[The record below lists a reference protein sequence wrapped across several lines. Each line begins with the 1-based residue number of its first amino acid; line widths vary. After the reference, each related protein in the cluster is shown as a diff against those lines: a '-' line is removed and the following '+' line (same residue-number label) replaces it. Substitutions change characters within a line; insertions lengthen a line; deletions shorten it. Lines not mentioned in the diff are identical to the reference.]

1 MADKRKTNSE
11 KKQKSQAATLK
22 EVICRLGRYR
32 IFLVFSILL
41 ATVSVSDLLGTSQL
55 QSVRNYT
62 ESGCSERC
70 SDQWGIFLG
79 YTCHAESKRTP
90 SYDQQWFSGNVYRTE
105 RNRNDLLSVQ

>member
-41 ATVSVSDLLGTSQL
+41 ATVSVALTLYIPKLTG
-55 QSVRNYT
+55 
-62 ESGCSERC
+62 
-70 SDQWGIFLG
+70 
-79 YTCHAESKRTP
+79 HAE
-90 SYDQQWFSGNVYRTE
+90 FSGSNSGDDSDWCVHTDHGIGTVADE
-105 RNRNDLLSVQ
+105 CV

>member
-41 ATVSVSDLLGTSQL
+41 ATVSVALTLCDRKR
-55 QSVRNYT
+55 QS
-62 ESGCSERC
+62 E
-70 SDQWGIFLG
+70 
-79 YTCHAESKRTP
+79 
-90 SYDQQWFSGNVYRTE
+90 FSGSNSGDDSDWCVHTDHGIGTVADE
-105 RNRNDLLSVQ
+105 CV